1 MSDGQITFNTAL
13 DNSQLEKDLKDAGKK
28 VDELEKKLEK
38 STGERTAIEQEME
51 RGQKAI
57 EATSAKLDELKAK
70 LESLNETSPA
80 DASAYFKAQEQAQA
94 ITAQVEATKAQ
105 LDSQLDSQVKLERKW
120 QETDSS
126 VKRYNDE
133 LTAAKSR
140 QKALGAEY
148 ARTYQQ
154 GSVAFAGSMGAMEK
168 RFTAFTSK
176 ITKRMKK
183 LFVFSFIFGALAALK
198 GYLTSTIGENDRFA
212 ASLENLKAVM
222 RGFAAPAVA
231 MLANVLTN
239 IVNVIASMLIT
250 LGRMVDSIFHTNIVQ
265 SIEQAQAAA
274 RSAWNA
280 ADATDEQANAT
291 KRLSKA
297 QKEATRWLAAFD
309 ELNQQQAD
317 NNEGIADDLGDLAG
331 GGGDGAARPDW
342 DALDVGKI
350 SEKLS
355 AIMIIL
361 GAALMAVGAVLAFSG
376 INIPLGITLMAIGA
390 LMVYTAASENWDKL
404 PQEVRDA
411 INAALII
418 TGIVLI
424 VIGAVLAFS
433 GANIPLGIGLMAAGA
448 ILLAT
453 AAAINWDSLSGEMQ
467 ETITKLLVIVGGA
480 LLVIGAILALT
491 GANVPLGIGLMALGA
506 IALGTAA
513 VLNWDTIK
521 ENLDYVMPLIEG
533 AVKAAKLVIGA
544 ILAFSGGDIDRGI
557 GLLAEAADTM
567 GKAISATWDAMPDEV
582 KGVIATVELAVGGAF
597 LAIGAILC
605 FSGANIPLGI
615 GLLALGAVAMGHA
628 IIENWEYMSDEIQST
643 IVTIEGIVAPALLAI
658 GAALTFSGANIP
670 LGLALMAGG
679 ALALAHLATLDWST
693 MPDGVQDTV
702 TKILG
707 IIGGA
712 LLVLGIILCVTG
724 VGIPLGVALIIAGAG
739 SLISAVA
746 VNWDGIKEKANEVW
760 QGLKSWFHQNVAQI
774 FTTQFWSDKWS
785 AITRGLGNP
794 LQKAGDSIHG
804 FAVDLCKNIGGALSM
819 LGQSW
824 SFSIPSFRVPAL
836 ATGAVIPPN
845 SEFLAVLGDQK
856 RGRNVEAPEDLIRQ
870 IVREEAGSE
879 LASSLVTAMLQ
890 VMPMMQQQG
899 GDVELALYVD
909 SEELARCTNKGAASL
924 ARRGA
929 LKPTVVFG

>member
-70 LESLNETSPA
+70 LESLGSTSPA
-80 DASAYFKAQEQAQA
+80 DASAYFEAQQQAQA

-317 NNEGIADDLGDLAG
+317 NNEGIADDLGDLA

-712 LLVLGIILCVTG
+712 LIVLGIILCVTG

-760 QGLKSWFHQNVAQI
+760 QGLKSWFQQNVAQI
-774 FTTQFWSDKWS
+774 FTPQFWADKWS
-785 AITRGLGNP
+785 AITKGLGNP

-899 GDVELALYVD
+899 GDVELALYID
-909 SEELARCTNKGAASL
+909 SEELARCANKGNASL
-924 ARRGA
+924 VRRGA
-929 LKPTVVFG
+929 ANPSVVFR

>member
-70 LESLNETSPA
+70 LESLGSTSPA
-80 DASAYFKAQEQAQA
+80 DASAYFEAQQQAQA

-168 RFTAFTSK
+168 RFNAFTSK

-317 NNEGIADDLGDLAG
+317 SNEGIADDLGDLA

-712 LLVLGIILCVTG
+712 LIVLGIILCVTG

-760 QGLKSWFHQNVAQI
+760 QGLKSWFQQNVAQI
-774 FTTQFWSDKWS
+774 FTPQFWADKWS
-785 AITRGLGNP
+785 AITKGLGNP

-899 GDVELALYVD
+899 GDVELALYID
-909 SEELARCTNKGAASL
+909 SEELARCANKGNASL
-924 ARRGA
+924 VRRGA
-929 LKPTVVFG
+929 ANPSVVFR

>member
-80 DASAYFKAQEQAQA
+80 DAGVYFKAQEQAQA

-126 VKRYNDE
+126 VKRYNNE

-317 NNEGIADDLGDLAG
+317 NNEGIADDLGDLA

-670 LGLALMAGG
+670 LGLAMMAGG

-712 LLVLGIILCVTG
+712 LIVLGIILCVTG

-760 QGLKSWFHQNVAQI
+760 QGLKSWFQQNVAQI
-774 FTTQFWSDKWS
+774 FTPQFWADKWS
-785 AITRGLGNP
+785 AITKGLGNP

-899 GDVELALYVD
+899 GDVELALYID
-909 SEELARCTNKGAASL
+909 SEELARCANKGNASL
-924 ARRGA
+924 VRRGA
-929 LKPTVVFG
+929 ANPSVVFR

>member
-70 LESLNETSPA
+70 LESLGSTSPA
-80 DASAYFKAQEQAQA
+80 DASAYFEAQQQAQA

-265 SIEQAQAAA
+265 SIQQAQAAA

-317 NNEGIADDLGDLAG
+317 NNEGIADDLGDLA

-712 LLVLGIILCVTG
+712 LIVLGIILCVTG
-724 VGIPLGVALIIAGAG
+724 VGIPLGVALIIAGAA
-739 SLISAVA
+739 SLVTAVA

-760 QGLKSWFHQNVAQI
+760 QGLKSWFKQNVAQI
-774 FTTQFWSDKWS
+774 FTPQFWADKWS
-785 AITRGLGNP
+785 AITKGLGNP

-899 GDVELALYVD
+899 GDVEMALYVD